1 VTFKSSA
8 VKRYVECECQN
19 VFDLQERGRGP
30 LACSRGGGGSENVEF
45 LFVGR
50 CTCLPVCLSAVSVRH
65 AVVL

>member
-8 VKRYVECECQN
+8 VKLYVEFECQN
-19 VFDLQERGRGP
+19 VFDVQERARGP
-30 LACSRGGGGSENVEF
+30 LSCSRGGGSENVEF